1 MFRFA
6 SCFLLML
13 LGLLAAGCNTGGQP
27 PSSEKDASKDGKPT
41 TGGDSSEKKDA
52 PKSDQEAI
60 QGAWIV
66 ISAEENGL
74 PIKGKGDRQSF
85 SAEEMTIGSENKNDN
100 VKATYK
106 LDPAK
111 SPKEILIRITVESK
125 EFGKVDTFAKGIYQL
140 DNDELKICWGS
151 QGAEGPI
158 PKEFKTEFGSK
169 HKLFVFKREKP

>member
-1 MFRFA
+1 MHGTPAAISEVLAMFRFA
-6 SCFLLML
+6 TCFLLVL

-74 PIKGKGDRQSF
+74 PIEGKAERYFF
-85 SAEEMTIGSENKNDN
+85 SAEEMTIGPEDKKD
-100 VKATYK
+100 
-106 LDPAK
+106 
-111 SPKEILIRITVESK
+111 
-125 EFGKVDTFAKGIYQL
+125 KV
-140 DNDELKICWGS
+140 
-151 QGAEGPI
+151 
-158 PKEFKTEFGSK
+158 
-169 HKLFVFKREKP
+169 